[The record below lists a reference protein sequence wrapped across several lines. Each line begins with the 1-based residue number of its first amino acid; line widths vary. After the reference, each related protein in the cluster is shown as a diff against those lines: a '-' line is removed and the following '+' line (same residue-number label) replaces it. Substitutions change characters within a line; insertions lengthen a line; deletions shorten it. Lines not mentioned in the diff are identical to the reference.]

1 MLPCK
6 KRRTTLRESAQHQ
19 GNQEEDDVDL
29 QADGKPESDLG
40 SVKDLGSVSLS
51 WSPSRGRAADLEV
64 QAAGIQLGME
74 DPSLSSRMLTEH
86 TNVAVLEAVDVA
98 VSQEITLASLESS
111 QPVNTHI
118 GKGKLQATSSRRG
131 KKITLRPESVTQED
145 RGDHPIAKEPF
156 SEEPSE
162 EVKEGGKI
170 RKIFRLY
177 FLCQYQLVIAFV
189 LVIALS
195 AVPLQN
201 SISERGGWLG
211 LELELW
217 CF

>member
-6 KRRTTLRESAQHQ
+6 KRRTSLTESPQHQ
-19 GNQEEDDVDL
+19 GSQEEDDLDL
-29 QADGKPESDLG
+29 QSAVKPESDQ
-40 SVKDLGSVSLS
+40 VKDLGSESLS
-51 WSPSRGRAADLEV
+51 WSLSHGRAADLDV
-64 QAAGIQLGME
+64 QDAGIQLGME
-74 DPSLSSRMLTEH
+74 DPSLSSRMLTDS

-98 VSQEITLASLESS
+98 ISQEITLPSLESS

-131 KKITLRPESVTQED
+131 KKITLRPGSVTQED

-162 EVKEGGKI
+162 EVKEGGGKTW
-170 RKIFRLY
+170 KIFRLH
-177 FLCQYQLVIAFV
+177 FLCQYSLVIAFA

-201 SISERGGWLG
+201 SISERGCWLG
-211 LELELW
+211 VELELW
-217 CF
+217 CL